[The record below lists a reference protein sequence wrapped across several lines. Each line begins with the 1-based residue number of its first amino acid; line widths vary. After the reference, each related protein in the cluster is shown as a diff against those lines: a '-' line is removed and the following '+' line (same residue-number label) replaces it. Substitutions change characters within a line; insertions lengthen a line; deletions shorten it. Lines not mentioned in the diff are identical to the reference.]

1 MADADVHPNARRVT
15 AAAAAL
21 GLDIEVRS
29 YPAGTRTAQ
38 DAAAAVGC
46 DVAQIVKSLIFL
58 VVPRSTVRAGD
69 DGAGK
74 HEAADDGTDGAVP
87 VLALVSGRNLLDE
100 SRLAAA
106 AGAAAARRCDAATVR
121 AATGFA
127 IGGVPPFGFPAPL
140 PTFID
145 EDLLAFDEVWAA
157 AGTPRDNF
165 SVAPARLVAATGG
178 VVAPLRQG

>member
-1 MADADVHPNARRVT
+1 MADAELHPNARRVT
-15 AAAAAL
+15 EAAAVL
-21 GLDIEVRS
+21 VLDIEVRS

-38 DAAAAVGC
+38 DDAAAVGC
-46 DVAQIVKSLIFL
+46 DVGQIVKSLIFL
-58 VVPRSTVRAGD
+58 VVPAE
-69 DGAGK
+69 GAGT
-74 HEAADDGTDGAVP
+74 EGDGAVP

-100 SRLAAA
+100 TRLAAA
-106 AGAAAARRCDAATVR
+106 AGAVAARRCDAATVR
-121 AATGFA
+121 SATGFA

-165 SVAPARLVAATGG
+165 AVSPARLVAATGG
-178 VVAPLRQG
+178 TVASLRQG